1 MYYPVEARVGADNM
15 PAANHTLHDAN
26 HRDHHKSVVQFA
38 NDVNAVPAIV
48 NNAHNVKSHGSVLGP
63 GGGGGGKTKKN
74 SVASS
79 VVVPPILKGE
89 EKSTNANE
97 EDQEEFSFHPKE

>member
-1 MYYPVEARVGADNM
+1 M

-38 NDVNAVPAIV
+38 NDVNAATAIV

>member
-38 NDVNAVPAIV
+38 NDVNAATAIV

-63 GGGGGGKTKKN
+63 GGGGGKTKKN